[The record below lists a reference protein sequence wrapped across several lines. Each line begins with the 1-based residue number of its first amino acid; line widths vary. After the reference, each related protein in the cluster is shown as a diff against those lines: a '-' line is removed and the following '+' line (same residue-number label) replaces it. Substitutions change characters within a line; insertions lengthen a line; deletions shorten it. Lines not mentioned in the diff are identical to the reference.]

1 MIPIILTVTIIAT
14 MAIRI
19 INKNKSNDTNSKVKP
34 KAKNP
39 KDNFN
44 LNNDSDNTNFDNRGN
59 NNNPLGNEN
68 RIRHVN
74 KQEIRSFSK
83 AKESCTYGHARRTI

>member
-1 MIPIILTVTIIAT
+1 

-19 INKNKSNDTNSKVKP
+19 TNKNKSNDTNSKVKP

-68 RIRHVN
+68 RIRYVN
-74 KQEIRSFSK
+74 KQETRSFSK
-83 AKESCTYGHARRTI
+83 AKESCTYAHSRRTI